1 MNSDLDEN
9 KPLSGL
15 DSREKGSRFFR
26 NRLGSRRIRN
36 RLVQKYGLCNISLV
50 NVPKQRRKYFSDIFT
65 TVIEVKWRWCLLF
78 FSMSFVSSWT
88 FFSAIYYVLAVSH
101 GDLEHSSDTSWV
113 PCIQNAITFT
123 NIFLFAF
130 TTQTTIGYGFR
141 YPTDE
146 CPLVIVT
153 MCVQFMVG
161 VMCQTLMAGVIFAK
175 LARPIKRAATILFS
189 KNAVI
194 CMRDGKLCLL
204 FRVGDMRKSSLAEAH
219 VRLQMI
225 KKCVT
230 FEGEL
235 LPFHQFDMN
244 VGYDS
249 GLDRVFVMWPI
260 TICHEIDEESPLY
273 EVSRDAL
280 LTARFEIIAI
290 LEGVVESVGSTT
302 QARTSYLPNEILWGK
317 RFEKLVTYQRENGEY
332 RIDFE
337 KFHNVYD
344 VETPSCSAKELDEL
358 RAAGLCPGRK
368 VKYDESSL
376 DNSVFANED
385 LPLTLTVPET
395 PKRCQIDFEDDDDE
409 EVRAIEEVPS
419 DLEMSE
425 MKRRNAKLS
434 TAGSASLL
442 RHKQSVQGI
451 MAISMELFLGFIIVL
466 FSAEAFITLDQ
477 GDRELRGKALPDST
491 DEGRFPEVFRE
502 GRSEEA
508 AMAKR
513 TPESINGHMLKQPL
527 LRFDLLWRK
536 FTGKRH
542 SDI

>member
-15 DSREKGSRFFR
+15 DYREKSSRFFR
-26 NRLGSRRIRN
+26 SRLGSRRVRN

-88 FFSAIYYVLAVSH
+88 FFTTIYYVLVVSH
-101 GDLEHSSDTSWV
+101 GDLEHVSDSSWI
-113 PCIQNAITFT
+113 PCVQNARSFT

-260 TICHEIDEESPLY
+260 TICHEIDEDSPLY

-280 LTARFEIIAI
+280 LTSRFEIIAI

-332 RIDFE
+332 RIDFG

-358 RAAGLCPGRK
+358 RAAGLCPERK
-368 VKYDESSL
+368 LKFDESSL

-385 LPLTLTVPET
+385 ISITLSVPER
-395 PKRCQIDFEDDDDE
+395 PQRCNIEFEDDDE
-409 EVRAIEEVPS
+409 ELRAIEGVPS
-419 DLEMSE
+419 DLEMME

-434 TAGSASLL
+434 TAGGSASVL
-442 RHKQSVQGI
+442 RHKQSVQVRRGPD
-451 MAISMELFLGFIIVL
+451 LF
-466 FSAEAFITLDQ
+466 
-477 GDRELRGKALPDST
+477 
-491 DEGRFPEVFRE
+491 
-502 GRSEEA
+502 
-508 AMAKR
+508 
-513 TPESINGHMLKQPL
+513 
-527 LRFDLLWRK
+527 
-536 FTGKRH
+536 
-542 SDI
+542 